1 MRGAFS
7 NRAPIFFE
15 QQRHLARART
25 MHSGFN
31 KTATIRVKTA
41 RLVRAQ
47 RGIATEAGTTGTG
60 RRGMTG
66 RGYGSELYR
75 RENGKAEGN
84 LNEETRD
91 NAWAKRPEQNGTPG
105 RRGSI
110 LVVRQEKKGG
120 GGEGERGWVKT
131 TAESN

>member
-1 MRGAFS
+1 
-7 NRAPIFFE
+7 
-15 QQRHLARART
+15 

-41 RLVRAQ
+41 GLCARSRDRRPGREDERA
-47 RGIATEAGTTGTG
+47 REEREEATVASCTG
-60 RRGMTG
+60 
-66 RGYGSELYR
+66 

-91 NAWAKRPEQNGTPG
+91 NAWAKHPEQNGTPRGWRGGILGWWLG
-105 RRGSI
+105 RRQPFPRG
-110 LVVRQEKKGG
+110 R
-120 GGEGERGWVKT
+120 EGGWVKT

>member
-15 QQRHLARART
+15 QQRRLARART

-47 RGIATEAGTTGTG
+47 RGIATGG
-60 RRGMTG
+60 RNDGDGEG
-66 RGYGSELYR
+66 R
-75 RENGKAEGN
+75 
-84 LNEETRD
+84 
-91 NAWAKRPEQNGTPG
+91 
-105 RRGSI
+105 
-110 LVVRQEKKGG
+110 KGG
-120 GGEGERGWVKT
+120 KGLRQRVVPAREWESGG
-131 TAESN
+131 

>member
-15 QQRHLARART
+15 QQRRLARART

-47 RGIATEAGTTGTG
+47 RGIATGG
-60 RRGMTG
+60 RNDGEG
-66 RGYGSELYR
+66 R
-75 RENGKAEGN
+75 
-84 LNEETRD
+84 
-91 NAWAKRPEQNGTPG
+91 
-105 RRGSI
+105 
-110 LVVRQEKKGG
+110 KGG
-120 GGEGERGWVKT
+120 KGLRQRVVPAREWESGG
-131 TAESN
+131 

>member
-15 QQRHLARART
+15 QQRRLARART

-47 RGIATEAGTTGTG
+47 RGIATEAGDGEERDG
-60 RRGMTG
+60 
-66 RGYGSELYR
+66 
-75 RENGKAEGN
+75 GKG
-84 LNEETRD
+84 LRQ
-91 NAWAKRPEQNGTPG
+91 R
-105 RRGSI
+105 
-110 LVVRQEKKGG
+110 VVP
-120 GGEGERGWVKT
+120 
-131 TAESN
+131 A